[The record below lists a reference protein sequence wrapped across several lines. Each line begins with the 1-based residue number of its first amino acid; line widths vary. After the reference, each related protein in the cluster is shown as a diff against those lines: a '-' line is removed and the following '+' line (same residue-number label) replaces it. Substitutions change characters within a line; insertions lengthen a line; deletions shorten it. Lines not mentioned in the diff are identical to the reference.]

1 MSFPAAEGWRE
12 LPDDTFVGLLGPL
25 YQREGGEGVELG
37 MIAGER
43 LRNLS
48 GVVHGGAIMTLLDR
62 ASGLAV
68 RAVSEGRVATASMTV
83 NFLRALPVGTPLVV
97 RARIRRAGRTSF
109 FTEAEAMAGNTPVA
123 TASGVF
129 LRVAKGP

>member
-12 LPDDTFVGLLGPL
+12 LPDETFLALLGTL
-25 YQREGGEGVELG
+25 YQREDAQGVELG
-37 MIAGER
+37 LIADER
-43 LRNLS
+43 LKNLS

-62 ASGLAV
+62 ASGMAV
-68 RAVSEGRVATASMTV
+68 RAASPGRVATASMTV
-83 NFLRALPVGTPLVV
+83 NFLRSLPVGARVVV
-97 RARIRRAGRTSF
+97 RARILRAGRTSF
-109 FTEAEAMAGNTPVA
+109 FTEAEALAEDTPVA